1 MSVVAGMQAPSNAVA
16 LWSVP
21 PLLRPFGMAILI
33 ICIHLG
39 GDVPSPPAL
48 GWLQSKLGNWR
59 SVYVLSPSADW
70 SQQSYHLQASVI
82 AVTLILR
89 ILWAHWKT
97 MLQFCSSSLIRFRA
111 RHALNLSIVVK

>member
-48 GWLQSKLGNWR
+48 GWLQSKLDNWR
-59 SVYVLSPSADW
+59 SVYMFSPSVAW
-70 SQQSYHLQASVI
+70 SH
-82 AVTLILR
+82 
-89 ILWAHWKT
+89 
-97 MLQFCSSSLIRFRA
+97 
-111 RHALNLSIVVK
+111 

>member
-1 MSVVAGMQAPSNAVA
+1 MVSVVAGMQAPSNAVA

-48 GWLQSKLGNWR
+48 GWLQGKLDNWR
-59 SVYVLSPSADW
+59 SVYVLSPSAD
-70 SQQSYHLQASVI
+70 
-82 AVTLILR
+82 
-89 ILWAHWKT
+89 
-97 MLQFCSSSLIRFRA
+97 
-111 RHALNLSIVVK
+111 